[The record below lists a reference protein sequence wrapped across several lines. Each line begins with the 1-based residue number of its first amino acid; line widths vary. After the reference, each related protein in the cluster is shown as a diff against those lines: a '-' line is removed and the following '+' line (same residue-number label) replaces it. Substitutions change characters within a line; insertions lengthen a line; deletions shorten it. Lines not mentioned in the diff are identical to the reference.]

1 MHSTRFQRL
10 HQRFGAALTPSRI
23 AFLAVL
29 LYLISLIPIFLFSS
43 YCHPLADD
51 FTYGLLVHRA
61 VVSGGGIPEILSAA
75 AETVRDYYFTWQ
87 GTFSAIFLFAL
98 QPGAFSESAYFLTPF
113 IMIGCLSLSTFVL
126 MHFVY
131 CRLLGGKSSQAV
143 ILSALTLLLSVQMV
157 TNQAQA
163 FYWFNGASYY
173 AVFYSFSLLFFAG
186 IGTLLLDAGKKMH
199 PVLTGCCA
207 LLAVLIGGGNYSTAL
222 TTSFIASVLCAAWL
236 FFKKPGRFR
245 LAVILLILLVS
256 FAISVLAPGNAV
268 RAAREASIPPVL
280 AILLSLSNAVI
291 WVMSWVNLPQIV
303 LFTIAGVF
311 FYCLPDRRILPFRHP
326 VLASI
331 LIFGL
336 YASQYTP
343 PLYAM
348 GYIGS
353 GRQINIYCYS
363 SYWCIF
369 AILYYWINW
378 FKHTRSEPSGLP
390 VFLAAPSHRAAFFLA
405 GILMLAVGLVGPEE
419 PLPSLQ
425 RLTSGRAITAIV
437 DGSADRHEQAYQ
449 ERLELLLTP
458 SDVCVLPGLLPPCPP
473 FEDDLLAASEDDGEY
488 WQNEALAEYFNHEK
502 VVLDAAG

>member
-10 HQRFGAALTPSRI
+10 HRRFGAALMPSRI

-113 IMIGCLSLSTFVL
+113 IIIGCLSLSTFVL

-186 IGTLLLDAGKKMH
+186 IGTLLLDAGKKVH

-256 FAISVLAPGNAV
+256 FAGELLNYLLPLPVPASIYGLVLMLVCLLTGIIKLDAV
-268 RAAREASIPPVL
+268 RDTACFLIEIMPLMFIP
-280 AILLSLSNAVI
+280 A
-291 WVMSWVNLPQIV
+291 
-303 LFTIAGVF
+303 
-311 FYCLPDRRILPFRHP
+311 
-326 VLASI
+326 
-331 LIFGL
+331 
-336 YASQYTP
+336 
-343 PLYAM
+343 
-348 GYIGS
+348 
-353 GRQINIYCYS
+353 
-363 SYWCIF
+363 
-369 AILYYWINW
+369 
-378 FKHTRSEPSGLP
+378 
-390 VFLAAPSHRAAFFLA
+390 
-405 GILMLAVGLVGPEE
+405 AVGLMASWSVIKEN
-419 PLPSLQ
+419 
-425 RLTSGRAITAIV
+425 
-437 DGSADRHEQAYQ
+437 
-449 ERLELLLTP
+449 
-458 SDVCVLPGLLPPCPP
+458 
-473 FEDDLLAASEDDGEY
+473 LLAYLVIAVVTTVAVMAVSGLVTQGVLKRNEKGEGR
-488 WQNEALAEYFNHEK
+488 K
-502 VVLDAAG
+502 

>member
-1 MHSTRFQRL
+1 
-10 HQRFGAALTPSRI
+10 
-23 AFLAVL
+23 
-29 LYLISLIPIFLFSS
+29 
-43 YCHPLADD
+43 
-51 FTYGLLVHRA
+51 
-61 VVSGGGIPEILSAA
+61 
-75 AETVRDYYFTWQ
+75 
-87 GTFSAIFLFAL
+87 
-98 QPGAFSESAYFLTPF
+98 
-113 IMIGCLSLSTFVL
+113 
-126 MHFVY
+126 
-131 CRLLGGKSSQAV
+131 
-143 ILSALTLLLSVQMV
+143 
-157 TNQAQA
+157 
-163 FYWFNGASYY
+163 
-173 AVFYSFSLLFFAG
+173 
-186 IGTLLLDAGKKMH
+186 MH

-268 RAAREASIPPVL
+268 RAAREASISPVL

-303 LFTIAGVF
+303 LFAIAGVF
-311 FYCLPDRRILPFRHP
+311 FYCLPDRRILPFQHP
-326 VLASI
+326 VLAST

-390 VFLAAPSHRAAFFLA
+390 AFLAVPSHRAAFFLA
-405 GILMLAVGLVGPEE
+405 GILMLAVGLVGPED

-425 RLTSGRAITAIV
+425 RLTSGKAITAIV

>member
-10 HQRFGAALTPSRI
+10 HRRFGAALMPSRI

-61 VVSGGGIPEILSAA
+61 VVSGGGIPEIL
-75 AETVRDYYFTWQ
+75 VRCS
-87 GTFSAIFLFAL
+87 GN
-98 QPGAFSESAYFLTPF
+98 GA
-113 IMIGCLSLSTFVL
+113 
-126 MHFVY
+126 
-131 CRLLGGKSSQAV
+131 RLLFHLAGDVFSNFSICITAGGFFRVCLFSHPIHHYRLPEPFHLRPDAFCLLQASGRKKRQAV

-186 IGTLLLDAGKKMH
+186 IGTLLLDAGKKVH

-268 RAAREASIPPVL
+268 RAAREASISPVL

-303 LFTIAGVF
+303 LFAIAGVF

-390 VFLAAPSHRAAFFLA
+390 AFLAVPSHRAAFFLA
-405 GILMLAVGLVGPEE
+405 GILMLAVGLVGPED

-425 RLTSGRAITAIV
+425 RLTSGKAITAIV